1 MINLD
6 EPIVA
11 QIIKSDLEIQNLIN
25 KRLKEKLAQAKAI
38 VSKLESIQDP
48 IQNSIQ
54 ENPDPKP
61 KSKPKPKPKH
71 AKKNVKSHKDAILEV
86 LRGNPGISTGELKK
100 ALESQQHD
108 ITAGTLNTTMSN
120 IRKSNIIRVEGE
132 RPSARYFINETF

>member
-54 ENPDPKP
+54 ENPDPDPKP
-61 KSKPKPKPKH
+61 KLKSKPKH
-71 AKKNVKSHKDAILEV
+71 TKKNVKSHKDAILEV